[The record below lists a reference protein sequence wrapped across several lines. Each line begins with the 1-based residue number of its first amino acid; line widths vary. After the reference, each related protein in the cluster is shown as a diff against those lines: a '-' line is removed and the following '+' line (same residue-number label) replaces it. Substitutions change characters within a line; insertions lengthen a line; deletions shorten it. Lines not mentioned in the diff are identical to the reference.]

1 MNQSAFDPASFLD
14 ATISEPS
21 IRRPPL
27 PVGDYT
33 AVIGEVTARAWQG
46 KSDPSKS
53 GIAWDIPLT
62 PEIPAETQVALGLE
76 MATLQLKDSFFLDL
90 TSSGT
95 IDNGPGKNRGLRN
108 YREACDLNKPGDSFS
123 ARMMTGKIVKV
134 KVTHEIWNEA
144 PTERISGVAR

>member
-1 MNQSAFDPASFLD
+1 M
-14 ATISEPS
+14 
-21 IRRPPL
+21 
-27 PVGDYT
+27 
-33 AVIGEVTARAWQG
+33 
-46 KSDPSKS
+46 
-53 GIAWDIPLT
+53 
-62 PEIPAETQVALGLE
+62 
-76 MATLQLKDSFFLDL
+76 KDSFFLDL

-144 PTERISGVAR
+144 PIERISGVAR